1 MNQHEWIPSEN
12 DTRRHCKYCGIYEDY
27 TNKYPECEPQEKP
40 VLDEVRNDMP
50 WEVVYEKEDYGGG
63 YGFMKVGVKTPDCH
77 IIWLASYGNSCD
89 GDRFIYMEKC
99 AKEICRHMNSLEG
112 GPDDAK

>member
-40 VLDEVRNDMP
+40 VLEEAAASNN
-50 WEVVYEKEDYGGG
+50 KEGE
-63 YGFMKVGVKTPDCH
+63 
-77 IIWLASYGNSCD
+77 N
-89 GDRFIYMEKC
+89 
-99 AKEICRHMNSLEG
+99 AKR
-112 GPDDAK
+112 D

>member
-40 VLDEVRNDMP
+40 VLEEVRNDMP

-63 YGFMKVGVKTPDCH
+63 YGLSKVGIKTPDH
-77 IIWLASYGNSCD
+77 YIVWLASSSDDGNRYAVMLD
-89 GDRFIYMEKC
+89 H

-112 GPDDAK
+112 GADDARD